1 MIKKI
6 IHSCLKYFSKKII
19 PLDADIKEV
28 KSLIESLH
36 PVKTK
41 HELIRIGSK
50 GDGGYL
56 IPNDLEGVNT
66 CFSPGVSDNC
76 SFELDLA
83 NNFGVTS
90 YMCDWSVN
98 DSPILHDN
106 LIFKKKYLGIINNS
120 KYLRLES
127 WYDSLKPSNDSILQM
142 DIEGS
147 EYNVILD
154 TNNQTLSKFRIII
167 IEFHDLDMLFN
178 QIGFR
183 TISSVL
189 EKLLINFRVVHIH
202 PNNCCSSYEYNGI
215 EIPRVMEITFLNK
228 NRIDSFESVTE
239 FPHKLDIDNTDNNSI
254 ILPRNWYSKINSK
267 T

>member
-6 IHSCLKYFSKKII
+6 IHNFFKHFSKKII
-19 PLDADIKEV
+19 PLDADINEV

-41 HELIRIGSK
+41 YELIRIGSK

-56 IPNDLEGVNT
+56 IPNDLEGIKT

-83 NNFGVTS
+83 NNFGITS

-106 LIFKKKYLGIINNS
+106 LIFQKKYLGIINNN

-127 WYDSLKPSNDSILQM
+127 WFDSLKPSKDSVLQM

-154 TNNQTLSKFRIII
+154 TDNQILSNFRIII

-178 QIGFR
+178 QIGFK
-183 TISSVL
+183 TINSVF

-202 PNNCCSSYEYNGI
+202 PNNCCSSYEYDGI
-215 EIPRVMEITFLNK
+215 EIPRVMELKFQ
-228 NRIDSFESVTE
+228 E
-239 FPHKLDIDNTDNNSI
+239 
-254 ILPRNWYSKINSK
+254 
-267 T
+267 